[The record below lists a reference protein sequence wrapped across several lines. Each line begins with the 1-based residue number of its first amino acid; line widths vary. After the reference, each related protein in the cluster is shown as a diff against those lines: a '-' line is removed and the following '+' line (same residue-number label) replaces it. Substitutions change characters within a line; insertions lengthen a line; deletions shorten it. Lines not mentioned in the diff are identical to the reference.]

1 MTKNRAMHPTMAWR
15 TNELFCYFITMCVID
30 VCRQQLFP
38 FLFAEWNIASS
49 ISFDDAWY
57 IYNRIWLSCGA
68 AEVFSHFTMVSSIEQ
83 TFGNNIIISNS
94 FFSKNFQNFR
104 LPQFSSHSLHFVQ
117 KHKSSLLFCTRAKQ
131 KIEIWRGL
139 ILQHQPKNCFE

>member
-15 TNELFCYFITMCVID
+15 TNELFCYFITMCGID

-94 FFSKNFQNFR
+94 FFFEKFPKFSFTTIFFPFFTFR
-104 LPQFSSHSLHFVQ
+104 AEAQKLVAILH
-117 KHKSSLLFCTRAKQ
+117 TRQTKR
-131 KIEIWRGL
+131 KKYE
-139 ILQHQPKNCFE
+139 ED